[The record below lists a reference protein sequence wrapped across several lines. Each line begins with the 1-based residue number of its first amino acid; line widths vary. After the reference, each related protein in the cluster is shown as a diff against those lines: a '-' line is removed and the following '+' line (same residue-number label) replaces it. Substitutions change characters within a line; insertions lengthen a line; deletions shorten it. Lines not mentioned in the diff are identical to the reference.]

1 MTRRVVITGIG
12 LISPLGNSAAA
23 LWEALAAER
32 TGITE
37 LSSIP
42 TDSLPSPFGAEAR
55 GFTGSIEEFG
65 PLEKLLS
72 RNIKKNLRVMCREI
86 QMGVAVAQ
94 LCLTDSGI
102 KLDQIDRDRL
112 GVLYGSDYMLT
123 LPNEFA
129 AGVRKCV
136 NGDGEFDFNH
146 WAEDGLP
153 AVEPLW
159 LLKYLPNLPA
169 AHVAIFNDLRG
180 PNNSLTSR
188 EASSNLAVSEA
199 YHTILRGHADRMLA
213 GATGTRIHPA
223 RSVHIA
229 MQESVAEGNDPTKLS
244 RPFDRARTGQVIGEG
259 AACLML
265 EELAAAEARGAKI
278 VGEVIGSGSSIVAN
292 TRSEPDQMTAI
303 ANTLRQ
309 CLYSAQLKPGE
320 VGHIHA
326 HGLSDRRCDQAEAQ
340 GIASVLGTDAGRV
353 PVTAA
358 KSYFGNLGAAGGLVE
373 AIASLLALQ
382 NGSLFP
388 IQTLEELDP
397 ECPIRPA
404 QRGDK
409 AGSTCINLNVTPQGQ
424 ASGIALRR
432 WAF

>member
-12 LISPLGNSAAA
+12 LISPLGNSPAA
-23 LWEALAAER
+23 LWDALVAER
-32 TGITE
+32 SGVTE
-37 LSSIP
+37 LASIP
-42 TDSLPSPFGAEAR
+42 TASLPSPFGAEAR

-102 KLDQIDRDRL
+102 KLDAIDRDRL
-112 GVLYGSDYMLT
+112 GVLYGSDYLLT
-123 LPNEFA
+123 LPGEFA
-129 AGVRKCV
+129 AGVRKCL
-136 NGDGEFDFNH
+136 NANGEFDFTQ
-146 WAEDGLP
+146 WAEQGLP

-188 EASSNLAVSEA
+188 EASSNLAVTEA

-223 RSVHIA
+223 RSVNIA
-229 MQESVAEGNDPTKLS
+229 LQEKVAAGKDPAKLS
-244 RPFDRARTGQVIGEG
+244 RPFDQNRNGQVLGEG
-259 AACLML
+259 SACILL
-265 EELAAAEARGAKI
+265 EELSAAESRSAKI
-278 VGEVIGSGSSIVAN
+278 VAEVIGCGSSIVADKQ
-292 TRSEPDQMTAI
+292 SVPDPRTAF

-309 CLYSAQLKPGE
+309 CLQSAKLKPGDM
-320 VGHIHA
+320 GHIHA
-326 HGLSDRRCDQAEAQ
+326 HGLSDRHCDQAEAE
-340 GIASVLGTDAGRV
+340 GIASVLGDEAGRV

-373 AIASLLALQ
+373 AIASALALQ
-382 NGSLFP
+382 DGSLFP
-388 IQTLEELDP
+388 IQTLEQLDP
-397 ECPIRPA
+397 MCPIRPA
-404 QRGDK
+404 RRGDK
-409 AGSTCINLNVTPQGQ
+409 AGQTCINLSITPQGQ
-424 ASGIALRR
+424 ASGIALRKWR
-432 WAF
+432 

>member
-12 LISPLGNSAAA
+12 LVSPLGNSASKLWDA
-23 LWEALAAER
+23 LSQER
-32 TGITE
+32 TGIAE
-37 LSSIP
+37 LSTIP
-42 TDSLPSPFGAEAR
+42 GAPLPSPFGAEAR
-55 GFTGSIEEFG
+55 EFTGSIDEFG
-65 PLEKLLS
+65 PLEKTLG

-94 LCLTDSGI
+94 LCITDAGL
-102 KLDQIDRDRL
+102 KLDTIDRDRL

-123 LPNEFA
+123 LPGEFA
-129 AGVRKCV
+129 SGVRKCLDSQ
-136 NGDGEFDFNH
+136 GRFDFTK
-146 WAEDGLP
+146 WADEGLP

-223 RSVHIA
+223 RSVHVA
-229 MQESVAEGNDPTKLS
+229 MQEQLAEGNDPNKLS
-244 RPFDRARTGQVIGEG
+244 RPFDRQRNGQVLGEG
-259 AACLML
+259 AACLLL
-265 EELAAAEARGAKI
+265 EELASAEARGATI
-278 VGEVIGSGSSIVAN
+278 VGEIVGVGSSIVAN
-292 TRSEPDQMTAI
+292 TKSEPDEKQAI
-303 ANTLRQ
+303 ANVLKQSLR
-309 CLYSAQLKPGE
+309 SAQLKPAE

-326 HGLSDRRCDQAEAQ
+326 HGLSDVRRDRLEAE
-340 GIASVLGTDAGRV
+340 GIASVLGEDKSRV

-373 AIASLLALQ
+373 AIASTLALQ
-382 NGSLFP
+382 NGQLFP
-388 IQTLEELDP
+388 IQSLDELDP
-397 ECPIRPA
+397 ACPIRPA
-404 QRGDK
+404 KRGDA
-409 AGSTCINLNVTPQGQ
+409 AGDTCINLSVTPQGQ
-424 ASGIALRR
+424 ASAIVIRR
-432 WAF
+432 WA

>member
-12 LISPLGNSAAA
+12 LVSPLGNSAAQ
-23 LWEALAAER
+23 LWDALAQERSGIAEL
-32 TGITE
+32 T
-37 LSSIP
+37 SIP
-42 TDSLPSPFGAEAR
+42 TSALPSRFGAEAR
-55 GFTGSIEEFG
+55 GFTGAIEEFG
-65 PLEKLLS
+65 PLDKLLA

-123 LPNEFA
+123 LPGEFA
-129 AGVRKCV
+129 GGVRKCLDER
-136 NGDGEFDFNH
+136 GQFDFNC
-146 WAEDGLP
+146 WAKEGLP

-169 AHVAIFNDLRG
+169 AHVAIFNELRG

-188 EASSNLAVSEA
+188 EASSNLALAEA

-223 RSVHIA
+223 RSVHVA
-229 MQESVAEGNDPTKLS
+229 MQESIAEGNDPAQLS
-244 RPFDRARTGQVIGEG
+244 RPFDRARNGQVLGEG
-259 AACLML
+259 AACLLL
-265 EELAAAEARGAKI
+265 EELASAEARGAKI
-278 VGEVIGSGSSIVAN
+278 VAEIIGSGSSIVAN
-292 TRSEPDQMTAI
+292 TKSEPDEKTAI
-303 ANTLRQ
+303 ANVVKQ
-309 CLYSAQLKPGE
+309 CLNSAQLKPAE
-320 VGHIHA
+320 LGHIHA
-326 HGLSDRRCDQAEAQ
+326 HGLSDVRRDKLEAQ
-340 GIASVLGTDAGRV
+340 GIAAVLGADKTRV

-373 AIASLLALQ
+373 AIASVLALQ
-382 NGSLFP
+382 DGRLFP
-388 IQTLEELDP
+388 IQSLGELDP

-404 QRGDK
+404 KRGDQ
-409 AGSTCINLNVTPQGQ
+409 AGQTCINLSVTPQGQ
-424 ASGIALRR
+424 ASGITLRR
-432 WAF
+432 WG